1 MIKRDIH
8 DNDRNNIA
16 EFNLLHDIINPSKCI
31 KNTNYHYKRI
41 LHRYI
46 NTQRVKANY
55 KKFQLL
61 LESTCSNSM

>member
-46 NTQRVKANY
+46 NTQRGKANY
-55 KKFQLL
+55 K
-61 LESTCSNSM
+61 NSIIVREYM